1 MLLGEILK
9 SRFDVKQDDIERA
22 LTVQK
27 QVGGYLGQIL
37 IQQGIITETHLVQAL
52 SEQLTI
58 PVFDAENYEADREGV
73 IIPLSQEVD
82 LDFIVRNHYVP
93 VEFDKKKGSIT
104 FVTDDP
110 LNNSVEEYLIKST
123 PYSVITLLAG
133 ERAVRELSKTYTGNK
148 DDNFVSLHVDDTPER
163 LKELAFEAPV
173 IKYLNNLLSR
183 AVELRSTDIHIEP
196 VGDKYRVRFR
206 IDGILHD
213 IEWLDEA
220 FYLAVVS
227 RIKLLSNLDIAE
239 KRLPQDGKF
248 STKIA
253 SIFLDIRVSAIPMV
267 KSESVVMRLL
277 YRERLTFDIMQL
289 GMESDHAKVIIDL
302 IAKPYGILL
311 VTGPTGSGKTTSLY
325 SMLTR
330 LNNTDR
336 KIITVEDPVEYN
348 IEGINQIQ
356 VKTDIGL
363 TFASAL
369 RSILRHDPDVIMVG
383 EIRDRE
389 TAEISIHSALTGH
402 LVLSTLHTND
412 SPSSLFRMMEMG
424 LEDYLLNAAVI
435 GVIAQRIIRKN
446 CPRCTDVARIPE
458 EVLKEYDIPGLYERY
473 KYLLNEN
480 RPTLQPSDQKPRGLE
495 SLRVSEPAELPTI
508 QSSNPPTLYS
518 SVTFKKGKGCPACA
532 GTGYKGRMSIFE
544 CFEYTDDL
552 KEAFLRERSL
562 ETLRTALRER
572 HAFRTLREDG
582 MLKVLKGLTTIEE
595 ILRVS

>member
-9 SRFDVKQDDIERA
+9 LRFGVDQEAIERA

-52 SEQLTI
+52 SEQLAI
-58 PVFDAENYEADREGV
+58 PVFEMESYEVDREGV

-82 LDFIVRNHYVP
+82 LDFVVRNHFVP
-93 VEFDKKKGSIT
+93 VLFDRKTNVVT

-110 LNNSVEEYLIKST
+110 LNNSVEEYLTKST
-123 PYSVITLLAG
+123 PYSAVVLLAG
-133 ERAVRELSKTYTGNK
+133 EREVRELSRTYLG
-148 DDNFVSLHVDDTPER
+148 DRDANFVSLHVDDTPER

-213 IEWLDEA
+213 IESLEEA
-220 FYLAVVS
+220 FYLATVS
-227 RIKLLSNLDIAE
+227 RIKLLSSLDIAE

-253 SIFLDIRVSAIPMV
+253 AIFLDIRVSTIPMV
-267 KSESVVMRLL
+267 KNESVVLRLL

-289 GMESDHAKVIIDL
+289 GMEADHAGTIIDL
-302 IAKPYGILL
+302 IARPYGILL

-336 KIITVEDPVEYN
+336 KIITVEDPVEYQ

-446 CPRCTDVARIPE
+446 CPRCSDLFTLPD
-458 EVLKEYDIPGLYERY
+458 EVVKEFHLDPLYGSY
-473 KYLLNEN
+473 GHLLGGE
-480 RPTLQPSDQKPRGLE
+480 
-495 SLRVSEPAELPTI
+495 V
-508 QSSNPPTLYS
+508 
-518 SVTFKKGKGCPACA
+518 VFKKGKGCPACA

-552 KEAFLRERSL
+552 KESFLKSHSL
-562 ETLRTALRER
+562 ETLRETLRER
-572 HAFRTLREDG
+572 HLFRTLREDG
-582 MLKVLKGLTTIEE
+582 MLKVMKGLTTIEE